1 MSEFIVIFITAP
13 SKNEAEKIGKALVE
27 KKLAACV
34 NIIKDIRSIFFWKG
48 KLSDEKEVLLIAKS
62 KTKNFEKI
70 EKEVK
75 KLHSY
80 EVPEIIGLPILM
92 GSEDYLDWVEKEAD
106 KGV

>member
-92 GSEDYLDWVEKEAD
+92 GSKDYLDWVDKES
-106 KGV
+106 K

>member
-1 MSEFIVIFITAP
+1 MSEFIVIFVTTSSIKEADRI
-13 SKNEAEKIGKALVE
+13 SKVLVE
-27 KKLAACV
+27 KRLAACV

-62 KTKNFEKI
+62 KKKNFERI

-92 GSEDYLDWVEKEAD
+92 GSEDYLDWVDKES
-106 KGV
+106 K

>member
-1 MSEFIVIFITAP
+1 MSEFIVIFVTT
-13 SKNEAEKIGKALVE
+13 SSMKEAERISKALVE

-48 KLSDEKEVLLIAKS
+48 KLSDEKEVLLVAKS
-62 KTKNFEKI
+62 KKKNFEKI

-92 GSEDYLDWVEKEAD
+92 GSKDYLDWVDKES
-106 KGV
+106 K

>member
-1 MSEFIVIFITAP
+1 MSEFIVILVTTSSIKEADRI
-13 SKNEAEKIGKALVE
+13 SKVLVE
-27 KKLAACV
+27 KRLAACV

-62 KTKNFEKI
+62 KKKNFEKI

-75 KLHSY
+75 RLHSY

-106 KGV
+106 KGF